1 MSHLI
6 ETAMYGL
13 SQLFMLPVLLL
24 VAALFLYA
32 FHALGRFAMQARQR
46 RRRDQRAFE
55 LHAALRADPQLSLA
69 DLEAI
74 AVHRLEALRI
84 ASRIGPML
92 GLVATMIPMGP
103 ALMALADGQLQ
114 EVSRNLTIAFSAV
127 ILALIGSAITYA
139 VVSVRRRWL
148 ATELSAIEAQR
159 ARAPAQPPL
168 AHGDFADR
176 TELQPAGA
184 LAGLASA
191 GAQ

>member
-1 MSHLI
+1 MSRLI

-32 FHALGRFAMQARQR
+32 FHALGRFTMQSRQR
-46 RRRDQRAFE
+46 RRSDGRAFE
-55 LHAALRADPQLSLA
+55 LHAALRADPTLSLVE
-69 DLEAI
+69 LEAL
-74 AVHRLEALRI
+74 AVHRLETLRI
-84 ASRIGPML
+84 ASRVGPML

-127 ILALIGSAITYA
+127 ILALIASAITYA
-139 VVSVRRRWL
+139 IVSVRRRWL
-148 ATELSAIEAQR
+148 STELCAIEAR
-159 ARAPAQPPL
+159 LAHAGAPA
-168 AHGDFADR
+168 
-176 TELQPAGA
+176 ELMN
-184 LAGLASA
+184 A